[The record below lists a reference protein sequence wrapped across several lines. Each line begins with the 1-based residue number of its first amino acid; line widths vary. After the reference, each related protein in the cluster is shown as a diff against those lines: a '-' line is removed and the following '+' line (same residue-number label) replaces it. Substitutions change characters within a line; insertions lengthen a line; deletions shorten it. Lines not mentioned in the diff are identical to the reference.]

1 MENLRRLLFAL
12 FVFVV
17 AALIFA
23 WWRQGREGYG
33 VINLLKS
40 EKPGPV
46 ALTTPQKPKMALDEL
61 PLLSRLNDEFAKIS
75 AAVLPSVVSVTSK
88 TVRPGQKIWH
98 PLFGFIGQQ
107 RDQIVPSLGSGVIIS
122 KEGHVVTNYHVIEG
136 SLATDIEITT
146 NDNKKYPT
154 IFLGASKERDIAL
167 LKIDSPRVDFPALG
181 FANSDEARVGQIVLA
196 VGNPFGLSGTVTQGI
211 ISARDRHLSDSQF
224 DFLQT
229 DTVINPGNSGGPLVN
244 IRGEIIGIN
253 VALYRGDAGVNS
265 WQGVGLAVPSNEAKM
280 VVEDIQA
287 RNKASAQQ
295 TTGVTS
301 ATGKG
306 YLGLEVSS
314 EPVEIDPVWG
324 TSRRGALVTDIGNKS
339 PASDAGLR
347 QGDVVTKFQ
356 GMAFRSPADLLQIIR
371 TQPPGSEVKLE
382 VIRNNKMGDIIARL
396 GTRPDAGQ

>member
-12 FVFVV
+12 SVFVL
-17 AALIFA
+17 AALLFA
-23 WWRQGREGYG
+23 WWRHGREGYG
-33 VINLLKS
+33 VLNLLKS
-40 EKPGPV
+40 EKPGPA
-46 ALTTPQKPKMALDEL
+46 ALTSPQKPKIAAEEL

-75 AAVLPSVVSVTSK
+75 AAVLPSVVSVTTK
-88 TVRPGQKIWH
+88 AVRPRPKSYH
-98 PLFGFIGQQ
+98 PIYGFIGPGA
-107 RDQIVPSLGSGVIIS
+107 QIVPSLGSGVIIS

-136 SLATDIEITT
+136 LLADIQITT
-146 NDNKKYPT
+146 NDNKQYPT
-154 IFLGASKERDIAL
+154 LILGVNKERDIAL
-167 LKIDSPRVDFPALG
+167 LKIDSPRLDFPALN
-181 FANSDEARVGQIVLA
+181 FANSDDVRVGQIVLA

-253 VALYRGDAGVNS
+253 VAIYRGDASTTS

-287 RNKASAQQ
+287 KLKESAKQ

-324 TSRRGALVTDIGNKS
+324 TSRRGALVTDIGNNS
-339 PASDAGLR
+339 PAAEAGLR

-371 TQPPGSEVKLE
+371 TQPPGCEVKLE

-396 GTRPDAGQ
+396 GTRPDTSP

>member
-12 FVFVV
+12 SVFVL
-17 AALIFA
+17 AALLFA
-23 WWRQGREGYG
+23 WWRHGQEGYG
-33 VINLLKS
+33 VLNLLHS
-40 EKPGPV
+40 EKPGPA
-46 ALTTPQKPKMALDEL
+46 ALTAPQKPKISADEL
-61 PLLSRLNDEFAKIS
+61 PLLSRLNDEFSKIS
-75 AAVLPSVVSVTSK
+75 AVVLPSVVSVTTKK
-88 TVRPGQKIWH
+88 TVRQAQMNWH
-98 PLFGFIGQQ
+98 PLYGFVGSNA
-107 RDQIVPSLGSGVIIS
+107 QIVPSLGSGVIIS

-136 SLATDIEITT
+136 VQAADIELTT
-146 NDNKKYPT
+146 NDNKKYLAL
-154 IFLGASKERDIAL
+154 ILGFNKERDIAL
-167 LKIDSPRVDFPALG
+167 LKIDSPRLTFPALS
-181 FANSDEARVGQIVLA
+181 FANSDDARVGQIVLA

-253 VALYRGDAGVNS
+253 VAIYRGDANTTS

-280 VVEDIQA
+280 VVDDIQA
-287 RNKASAQQ
+287 RLKESAKQSA
-295 TTGVTS
+295 GVTS
-301 ATGKG
+301 STGKG

-324 TSRRGALVTDIGNKS
+324 TSRRGALVTDIGDKS
-339 PASDAGLR
+339 PAAEAGLR

-382 VIRNNKMGDIIARL
+382 VIRNSKMGDIIARL
-396 GTRPDAGQ
+396 GARPDMGP

>member
-12 FVFVV
+12 SVFVL
-17 AALIFA
+17 AALLFA
-23 WWRQGREGYG
+23 WWRHGQEGYG
-33 VINLLKS
+33 VLNLLKS
-40 EKPGPV
+40 EKPGPA
-46 ALTTPQKPKMALDEL
+46 ALTPPQKPKIAAEEL

-75 AAVLPSVVSVTSK
+75 AAVLPSVVSITNK
-88 TVRPGQKIWH
+88 TGRPRPMSSPPKQG
-98 PLFGFIGQQ
+98 PVDQ
-107 RDQIVPSLGSGVIIS
+107 RDQTVPSLGSGVIIS

-136 SLATDIEITT
+136 LQEALQITT
-146 NDNKKYPT
+146 NDNKNHLT
-154 IFLGASKERDIAL
+154 LILGFNKERDIAL
-167 LKIDSPRVDFPALG
+167 LKIDSPRIDFPALK
-181 FANSDEARVGQIVLA
+181 FANSDDVRVGQIVLA

-253 VALYRGDAGVNS
+253 VALYRGDKSTTS

-280 VVEDIQA
+280 MVEDIQA
-287 RNKASAQQ
+287 KFKESAKQ
-295 TTGVTS
+295 TTGVNS

-324 TSRRGALVTDIGNKS
+324 TSRRGALVTDIGNLS
-339 PASDAGLR
+339 PAAEAGLR

-396 GTRPDAGQ
+396 GARPDTSP

>member
-1 MENLRRLLFAL
+1 MENVRRLLFAL
-12 FVFVV
+12 FVFVL
-17 AALIFA
+17 AALLFA
-23 WWRQGREGYG
+23 WWRHGREGYG
-33 VINLLKS
+33 VINLVKG
-40 EKPGPV
+40 EKPGPA
-46 ALTTPQKPKMALDEL
+46 ALTPPQKPKIALDEL

-75 AAVLPSVVSVTSK
+75 AAVQPSVVSIATKK
-88 TVRPGQKIWH
+88 TVRQPQKNWN
-98 PLFGFIGQQ
+98 PLGSVGS
-107 RDQIVPSLGSGVIIS
+107 DQIVPSLGSGVIIS

-136 SLATDIEITT
+136 VQVVDIELST
-146 NDNKKYPT
+146 NDNKKYPAL
-154 IFLGASKERDIAL
+154 ILGFNKERDIAL
-167 LKIDSPRVDFPALG
+167 LKIDSPRLNFPALS
-181 FANSDEARVGQIVLA
+181 FANSDDARVGQIVLA

-253 VALYRGDAGVNS
+253 VAIYRGDASTTS

-287 RNKASAQQ
+287 KLKESAKQES
-295 TTGVTS
+295 GVTS
-301 ATGKG
+301 TTGRG

-324 TSRRGALVTDIGNKS
+324 TSRRGAMVTDIGTNS
-339 PASDAGLR
+339 PASEAGLR

-396 GTRPDAGQ
+396 GTRPDVNP

>member
-12 FVFVV
+12 SVFVL
-17 AALIFA
+17 AALLFA
-23 WWRQGREGYG
+23 WWRHGREGYG
-33 VINLLKS
+33 VLNLLQS
-40 EKPGPV
+40 EKPGPA
-46 ALTTPQKPKMALDEL
+46 ALTTPQKPKISPDEL
-61 PLLSRLNDEFAKIS
+61 PLLSRLNDEFARIS
-75 AAVLPSVVSVTSK
+75 AAVLPSVVSVTTK
-88 TVRPGQKIWH
+88 TVRPGQRSWH
-98 PLFGFIGQQ
+98 PFYGFVGQ
-107 RDQIVPSLGSGVIIS
+107 RDQIVPSLGSGVIVS

-136 SLATDIEITT
+136 LLAGIEIAT
-146 NDNKKYPT
+146 NDNKKHPAL
-154 IFLGASKERDIAL
+154 ILGFNKERDIAL
-167 LKIDSPRVDFPALG
+167 LKIDSPRVDFPSLS
-181 FANSDEARVGQIVLA
+181 FANSDDVRVGQIVLA

-211 ISARDRHLSDSQF
+211 ISARDRHLSDSKF
-224 DFLQT
+224 DYLQT

-253 VALYRGDAGVNS
+253 VAIYRGDSSTTS

-280 VVEDIQA
+280 VVDDIQA
-287 RNKASAQQ
+287 RLKESAKQ
-295 TTGVTS
+295 TAGVTS
-301 ATGKG
+301 AIGKG

-339 PASDAGLR
+339 PAAEAGLR

-396 GTRPDAGQ
+396 GARPDAGP

>member
-46 ALTTPQKPKMALDEL
+46 ALTPPQKPKMALDEL

-107 RDQIVPSLGSGVIIS
+107 RDQVVPSLGSGVIIS

-136 SLATDIEITT
+136 SLTTDIEITT

-167 LKIDSPRVDFPALG
+167 LRIDSPRDDFPALG

-280 VVEDIQA
+280 VVEDIQTK
-287 RNKASAQQ
+287 NKANAMQ

-339 PASDAGLR
+339 PAFDAGLR

-396 GTRPDAGQ
+396 GTRPDAVQ

>member
-1 MENLRRLLFAL
+1 MENLRRLLFA
-12 FVFVV
+12 FSVFVL
-17 AALIFA
+17 AGLLFA
-23 WWRQGREGYG
+23 WWRHGREGYG
-33 VINLLKS
+33 VLNLLGG
-40 EKPGPV
+40 EKPGPA
-46 ALTTPQKPKMALDEL
+46 ALTPPKKPKIAPEEV

-75 AAVLPSVVSVTSK
+75 ATVLPSVVSVTTK
-88 TVRPGQKIWH
+88 TVRAGKKGWHSSYGFVGQ
-98 PLFGFIGQQ
+98 G
-107 RDQIVPSLGSGVIIS
+107 DQIVPSLGSGVIIS

-136 SLATDIEITT
+136 VEAADIQITA

-154 IFLGASKERDIAL
+154 LILGFNKDRDIAL
-167 LKIDSPRVDFPALG
+167 LKIDSPRLDFPALS
-181 FANSDEARVGQIVLA
+181 FANSDDARVGQIVLA

-224 DFLQT
+224 DYLQT

-244 IRGEIIGIN
+244 IRGEVIGIN

-287 RNKASAQQ
+287 KLKESAKHV
-295 TTGVTS
+295 TGVS
-301 ATGKG
+301 SSTGKG

-339 PASDAGLR
+339 PADEAGLR

-396 GTRPDAGQ
+396 GARPESNQ

>member
-1 MENLRRLLFAL
+1 MENVRRLLFAL
-12 FVFVV
+12 FVFVL
-17 AALIFA
+17 AALLFA
-23 WWRQGREGYG
+23 WWRHGREGYG
-33 VINLLKS
+33 VLNLLKG
-40 EKPGPV
+40 EKPGPTV
-46 ALTTPQKPKMALDEL
+46 LTPPKKPKIAQDEL

-75 AAVLPSVVSVTSK
+75 AAVLPSVVSITNKTGRPRPMSAPSK
-88 TVRPGQKIWH
+88 QGSVD
-98 PLFGFIGQQ
+98 Q
-107 RDQIVPSLGSGVIIS
+107 RDLTEPSLGSGVIIS

-136 SLATDIEITT
+136 LQEAIHITT
-146 NDNKKYPT
+146 SDNKNYVT
-154 IFLGASKERDIAL
+154 LILGSNKERDIAL
-167 LKIDSPRVDFPALG
+167 LKIESPRIDFPALS
-181 FANSDEARVGQIVLA
+181 FANSDDVRVGQIVLA

-253 VALYRGDAGVNS
+253 VALYRGDKSTTS

-280 VVEDIQA
+280 MVEDIQA
-287 RNKASAQQ
+287 KFKESAKQ
-295 TTGVTS
+295 TTGVNS
-301 ATGKG
+301 VTGKG

-324 TSRRGALVTDIGNKS
+324 TSRRGAQVTDIGMNS
-339 PASDAGLR
+339 PAAEAGLR

-356 GMAFRSPADLLQIIR
+356 GMGFRSPADLLQIIR
-371 TQPPGSEVKLE
+371 TQPPGCEVKLE

-396 GTRPDAGQ
+396 GTRPDVNP

>member
-1 MENLRRLLFAL
+1 MENLRRLLFAVS
-12 FVFVV
+12 VFVL
-17 AALIFA
+17 AALLFA
-23 WWRQGREGYG
+23 WWRHGREGYG
-33 VINLLKS
+33 LLNLLKS
-40 EKPGPV
+40 EKPGPS
-46 ALTTPQKPKMALDEL
+46 ALTTPKKPKIAPEEV

-75 AAVLPSVVSVTSK
+75 AAVLPSVVSVTTK
-88 TVRPGQKIWH
+88 TVRPGQRNWH
-98 PLFGFIGQQ
+98 SYYDFVSPS
-107 RDQIVPSLGSGVIIS
+107 DQIVPGLGSGVIIS

-136 SLATDIEITT
+136 VQEADIEVTT
-146 NDNKKYPT
+146 SDNKKYLT
-154 IFLGASKERDIAL
+154 QILGVNKERDIAL

-181 FANSDEARVGQIVLA
+181 FANSDDVRVGQIVLA

-224 DFLQT
+224 DYLQT

-253 VALYRGDAGVNS
+253 VAIYRGDATVTS
-265 WQGVGLAVPSNEAKM
+265 WQGVGLAIPSNEAKA
-280 VVEDIQA
+280 VVEEKLKESAKQTA
-287 RNKASAQQ
+287 GVAS
-295 TTGVTS
+295 S
-301 ATGKG
+301 TGKG

-339 PASDAGLR
+339 PAAEAGLR

-382 VIRNNKMGDIIARL
+382 VIRNNKLGDIITTL
-396 GTRPDAGQ
+396 GTRPEATP